1 MRALTFKNCIL
12 TILQI
17 PALLARLLVAC
28 VDLLL
33 VKCLTFTVNPLSL
46 PFAAKPH
53 KKTEVQPGGISTE
66 QAAKIRAVLEL
77 LNSSDYFT
85 VRRFRITLERTI
97 EGITA
102 KQTNPDRHDY
112 AVLIPNKTE
121 SIRRIENVFCQMD
134 SVTLDRVLKNAATIL
149 LTEN

>member
-12 TILQI
+12 TILQL
-17 PALLARLLVAC
+17 PVLSVRLLVAC

-33 VKCLTFTVNPLSL
+33 VKCLALTNNSLSSPFTATS
-46 PFAAKPH
+46 H
-53 KKTEVQPGGISTE
+53 KKTEAQPDVISTE
-66 QAAKIRAVLEL
+66 QAEKIKAVLEL

-102 KQTNPDRHDY
+102 IQTNPDRHDY

-121 SIRRIENVFCQMD
+121 NIRRIENVFCWMD
-134 SVTLDRVLKNAATIL
+134 SITLDRVLRNAETIL
-149 LTEN
+149 SAKS